1 MLSNFLADSIFLGRL
16 AQLVQS
22 VCLTSRGSGVRI
34 PQRPPQTPSVTR
46 QRSPRFFY
54 TGPVHTGLSLSPSCT
69 TNETMRPVAHIHIS
83 HMNIAIIVAMTK
95 ELELLLPLLHNTSR
109 TTVNDYTYH
118 TGTIGRHEVTVMQC
132 GIGKVN
138 AAVGT
143 LTLIDTFHPA
153 IIINTGVAGGTGHG
167 ASIGDVVIASAV
179 AYHDVWC
186 GPGTVPGQAAGCP
199 LYFESPLT
207 PGTIER
213 MGADLRRGVVASG
226 DIFVSRTEEV
236 QHILEVIPEA
246 EAVDMESG
254 AIAQVCHLKNIPF
267 VCMRVI
273 SDTPGATHDNIAQYE
288 NFWEDAPR
296 HTFDVLHRLLEVL

>member
-1 MLSNFLADSIFLGRL
+1 MWLRSMVRDSIIPALPNRRIVRRQVVAVLRAHAGSMCAHAGSIRAHARSVGQRL
-16 AQLVQS
+16 
-22 VCLTSRGSGVRI
+22 SRV
-34 PQRPPQTPSVTR
+34 
-46 QRSPRFFY
+46 
-54 TGPVHTGLSLSPSCT
+54 L
-69 TNETMRPVAHIHIS
+69 
-83 HMNIAIIVAMTK
+83 IVA
-95 ELELLLPLLHNTSR
+95 
-109 TTVNDYTYH
+109 
-118 TGTIGRHEVTVMQC
+118 VM
-132 GIGKVN
+132 
-138 AAVGT
+138 AA
-143 LTLIDTFHPA
+143 L
-153 IIINTGVAGGTGHG
+153 
-167 ASIGDVVIASAV
+167 AV

-226 DIFVSRTEEV
+226 DIFVSRPEEV

-246 EAVDMESG
+246 VAVDMESG